1 MNAFTQRA
9 LLNKLR
15 NIKKRQKQNGFTLI
29 ELMVVVAIL
38 AVLMSVGLPELT
50 KAQAKAK
57 ASAAESWVTKEAKS
71 CSLALVTGDS
81 YTLATTYPDG
91 VSLATGAD
99 KAGDAAPTSS
109 CAKSTSGAT
118 AQISADGGGW
128 RYTVTIDEEGI
139 PNTPEKSELP

>member
-1 MNAFTQRA
+1 MNAFSQRA

-15 NIKKRQKQNGFTLI
+15 NIKKRQKKNGFTLI

-71 CSLALVTGDS
+71 CSLALVTGDT
-81 YTLATTYPDG
+81 YTLSTTYPDG
-91 VSLATGAD
+91 VTLATGT
-99 KAGDAAPTSS
+99 GAPTSS
-109 CAKSTSGAT
+109 CTKGTTTNPAY
-118 AQISADGGGW
+118 ISAEGGGW

-139 PNTPEKSELP
+139 PNTPVKSEL